1 MPDNLKSL
9 WDKAHNRAR
18 ERTTYLG
25 LLGKHNPD
33 TTVSISVNG
42 RADYLWITLEN
53 KTVTQAR
60 NEAGV
65 PQTADLPI
73 KLRLDHGTYII
84 EGRSNAGTLSVPTP
98 MPPSG
103 VFPHILE
110 GHSNVTTDFAPGDG
124 VTFIYNEV
132 DAVWE
137 YAALPTDEYIQDLV
151 GAMVTGN
158 TETLIVVT
166 YQDGDGT
173 IDFEITDAELVAL
186 AGLTS
191 AADGL
196 PYFTGSGTAAL
207 ATFTTFARTLVDD
220 ANAAAARTTLELAAG
235 LTGDI
240 WVEKAGD
247 TMTGNLAVA
256 SVATTG
262 NALNVTR
269 NLTAT
274 STDAPVV
281 NIIQDHASDDQ
292 AALRVQQDGSGNL
305 ADLYGGAINVLSLLA
320 SGAIYLR
327 NSGVAHGL
335 TSVFPTDVQ
344 LAITPDSTTEG
355 GAFITGVTDVGTRPG
370 LTIQGVLGDTNPT
383 DTVPALQLR
392 GWKKNTTSSQAL
404 GNAETVLQMFNLTTA
419 LVTLLGSGYM
429 GFGSVTPT
437 AKVYI
442 EGNITELLWLHN
454 TGSGGTAADF
464 SSFYFSNP
472 NQKWSVNLG
481 AHGNATWLD
490 KFYIY
495 DNTRSASVA
504 LWNLSGFMALGN
516 FQTPQARLHVLEDT
530 VGSAVVIHQSTAT
543 NDDPAETFYQG
554 RGTTTGAGNADIVTI
569 AIPTSYAVM
578 IEAKTIGRRTGGA
591 SGAAEDSLLV
601 IQTNFYK
608 NTAGTVASVASSPAI
623 HDQGPLITA
632 GVVVRLTISGTNV
645 LLRCSGIASYNVVY
659 HTHIWVRMVS
669 T

>member
-18 ERTTYLG
+18 ERNTYLG

-33 TTVSISVNG
+33 TTTTIEVQG

-73 KLRLDHGTYII
+73 KLRLDHGTYVI

-103 VFPHILE
+103 VFPHALTS
-110 GHSNVTTDFAPGDG
+110 HSDVTTDFAPGDG

-207 ATFTTFARTLVDD
+207 ATFTAFARTLVDD

-292 AALRVQQDGSGNL
+292 DALRVQQDGSGDVIELLDGATVVLRVLDGGRLDVYNIIRALTSSGIRLEDDGGNL
-305 ADLYGGAINVLSLLA
+305 AMFVEDGGQV
-320 SGAIYLR
+320 
-327 NSGVAHGL
+327 
-335 TSVFPTDVQ
+335 
-344 LAITPDSTTEG
+344 
-355 GAFITGVTDVGTRPG
+355 
-370 LTIQGVLGDTNPT
+370 
-383 DTVPALQLR
+383 
-392 GWKKNTTSSQAL
+392 
-404 GNAETVLQMFNLTTA
+404 
-419 LVTLLGSGYM
+419 
-429 GFGSVTPT
+429 GFGPAAT
-437 AKVYI
+437 APDALVYI
-442 EGNITELLWLHN
+442 EGHTTDLLHVHN

-516 FQTPQARLHVLEDT
+516 FQTPQGIFHAHD
-530 VGSAVVIHQSTAT
+530 G
-543 NDDPAETFYQG
+543 
-554 RGTTTGAGNADIVTI
+554 
-569 AIPTSYAVM
+569 
-578 IEAKTIGRRTGGA
+578 TGGMMFVTKT
-591 SGAAEDSLLV
+591 GIV
-601 IQTNFYK
+601 GTPQTIIPDGTGDV
-608 NTAGTVASVASSPAI
+608 TAGAYIIGVLTNSG
-623 HDQGPLITA
+623 GPCEALFAFVLNNNTTDIPVDA
-632 GVVVRLTISGTNV
+632 GSGSFRFAVSAAGALTVVRQTGSDTLAFSANI
-645 LLRCSGIASYNVVY
+645 Y
-659 HTHIWVRMVS
+659 WK
-669 T
+669 